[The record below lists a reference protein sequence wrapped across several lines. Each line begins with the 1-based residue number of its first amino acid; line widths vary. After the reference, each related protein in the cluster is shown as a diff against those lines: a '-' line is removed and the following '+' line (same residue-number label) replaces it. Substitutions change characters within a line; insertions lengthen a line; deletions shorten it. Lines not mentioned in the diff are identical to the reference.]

1 MLLVI
6 SESTPPRIKL
16 DTLCSHT
23 DLFYFTLSLR
33 GFQLLE
39 VSTFLSCRGLLPI
52 LIPHS
57 HSPFTQLIRRL
68 DNFIFKMYLAAD
80 VTDVLIWIPAI
91 SIFFNLDSNVL
102 LTHLLAST
110 LGPSPV
116 CLGLCSLS
124 NPSEELLQA
133 RPPLRGLILT
143 KVFWKSLWVH
153 RVPFSSG
160 FTQCNNLTAS
170 LCYTSISSLV
180 SDARS

>member
-1 MLLVI
+1 M
-6 SESTPPRIKL
+6 
-16 DTLCSHT
+16 
-23 DLFYFTLSLR
+23 FYFTLSLR
-33 GFQLLE
+33 GFQSME
-39 VSTFLSCRGLLPI
+39 VSIFLSCPALLPL
-52 LIPHS
+52 LIPHP
-57 HSPFTQLIRRL
+57 HSPFTQVTKRL
-68 DNFIFKMYLAAD
+68 DSFIFKMHLATD

-91 SIFFNLDSNVL
+91 SIFFNLNSNGL

-116 CLGLCSLS
+116 CFGLCSPS

-133 RPPLRGLILT
+133 RPPLRGLIPT

-160 FTQCNNLTAS
+160 CTQCNHLTAS
-170 LCYTSISSLV
+170 RCYASIFSLV